1 MSEKTLLITIVDTN
15 PIWWGL
21 QGSGLIK
28 GTSIQ
33 KANGSLNGSEQTNVS
48 LIYML

>member
-1 MSEKTLLITIVDTN
+1 MSEKTLLIAVIDTN

-28 GTSIQ
+28 NGNPNQKTNGTQ
-33 KANGSLNGSEQTNVS
+33 NGSDKQPAVS
-48 LIYML
+48 DY